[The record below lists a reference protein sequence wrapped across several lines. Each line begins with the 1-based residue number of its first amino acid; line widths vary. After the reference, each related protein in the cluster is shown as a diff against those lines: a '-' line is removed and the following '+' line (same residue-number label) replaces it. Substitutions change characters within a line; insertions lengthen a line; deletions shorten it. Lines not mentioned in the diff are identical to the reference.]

1 MLRLLVDGAG
11 NEEIGRALVI
21 SPQTARTHIQRVIRK
36 LGVHSRLEAA
46 MLATQSGIVEDLPV
60 PGSQAGS
67 AGPLPLATG
76 SSG

>member
-11 NEEIGRALVI
+11 NEEIGQALVI

-46 MLATQSGIVEDLPV
+46 MLATQSGIVDELAASLGAGR
-60 PGSQAGS
+60 GSGHGAGRR
-67 AGPLPLATG
+67 G
-76 SSG
+76 